1 MIDQTKSILAAR
13 NAFNALYNISQILN
27 TGLSKEELM
36 ICVRLCEKGVN
47 PNMLANIITAMK
59 TEMKNL
65 NEKAAND
72 PKSGERGF

>member
-1 MIDQTKSILAAR
+1 MLDQSKSILAAR

-47 PNMLANIITAMK
+47 PTMLANIIIT
-59 TEMKNL
+59 MKNEMR
-65 NEKAAND
+65 NFNAASF
-72 PKSGERGF
+72 KEAKES